1 MQAASFMLLTFVF
14 RSEWHLPPLHPLA
27 WFHCT
32 IGSSYLAVWEAA
44 LWDHS
49 LCNAVPWFQNGHQ
62 SLGSESVVPG
72 RRINWESELCVSW
85 VSHFI
90 KFCQFSEMKTL
101 WVQPCSGKRALRAS
115 QLPTRV
121 LSCSF
126 HSFPRRA
133 RHSLCWLLYL
143 GMCGLSWGSI
153 PDHSLTLSAIIY
165 PHTEVL
171 LITFILKSKQRAA
184 FSGMGTCKSTLP
196 SSDSMVPPYWSIH
209 HTFYE
214 TKTLV
219 PW

>member
-1 MQAASFMLLTFVF
+1 MVTSLWDLNQLFLVEGLIGDQTFVCPEYHT
-14 RSEWHLPPLHPLA
+14 SSSS
-27 WFHCT
+27 
-32 IGSSYLAVWEAA
+32 GSSLKW
-44 LWDHS
+44 
-49 LCNAVPWFQNGHQ
+49 
-62 SLGSESVVPG
+62 
-72 RRINWESELCVSW
+72 
-85 VSHFI
+85 
-90 KFCQFSEMKTL
+90 KTL
-101 WVQPCSGKRALRAS
+101 WVQPWGGKRALRAS

-184 FSGMGTCKSTLP
+184 FSGMGTCKTTLP

-214 TKTLV
+214 PETLV
-219 PW
+219 LW